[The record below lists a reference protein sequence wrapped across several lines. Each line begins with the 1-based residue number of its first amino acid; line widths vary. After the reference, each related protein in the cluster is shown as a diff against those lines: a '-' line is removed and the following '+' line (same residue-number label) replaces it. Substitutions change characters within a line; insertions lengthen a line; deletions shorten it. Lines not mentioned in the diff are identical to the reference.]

1 MRKNDLIFI
10 VVLLVLSG
18 VLLLGVRVLQSASET
33 EDGTANVFYRGELV
47 LQIELADGSSTVHN
61 DAYVHEA
68 DDEEGL
74 FVVEG
79 ELGPVTIAYADHT
92 VEVVDETSPR
102 NICQHQGRTNSP
114 YKPLTCLPNDVVI
127 RIERAVGDDYDGI
140 VQ

>member
-92 VEVVDETSPR
+92 VEVADETSPR